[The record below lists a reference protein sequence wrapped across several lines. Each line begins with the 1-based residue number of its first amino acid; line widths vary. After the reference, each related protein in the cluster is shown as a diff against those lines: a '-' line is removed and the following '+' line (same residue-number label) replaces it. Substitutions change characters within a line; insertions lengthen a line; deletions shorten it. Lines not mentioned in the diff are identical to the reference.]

1 MGLINSLSKIFPNIK
16 KVGCYFHYTRALRSK
31 ANKLKLLNS
40 ENKETTNSLLQH
52 LYKAPFIFPR
62 DKNYINSI
70 CESFSK
76 KYEYLTIFIGYYKS
90 QWYKYFENGML
101 DYSIITKS
109 QKSNRYIENYNRRI
123 KLELSKFL
131 FGKNKTKISWPL
143 FIYFITHEEDEYK
156 KEIFKLDNSVHLKEV
171 KLNDNNK

>member
-1 MGLINSLSKIFPNIK
+1 MRKDIIIYLIKLKIFKIEDTVNLSLKSYTIDFEMGLINSLSKIFPNIK

-40 ENKETTNSLLQH
+40 EKKDKTNSLLKH

-76 KYEYLTIFIGYYKS
+76 KYEYLNIFIGYYKS

-101 DYSIITKS
+101 DYNIIKKS
-109 QKSNRYIENYNRRI
+109 
-123 KLELSKFL
+123 
-131 FGKNKTKISWPL
+131 
-143 FIYFITHEEDEYK
+143 
-156 KEIFKLDNSVHLKEV
+156 
-171 KLNDNNK
+171 